1 MDRSELGD
9 LAAFL
14 VVAQELSFTRAA
26 ARLATSQ
33 SSLSHTIR
41 RLETRLG
48 VRLLAR
54 TTRSMATTEAGER
67 LLETLRPAFEDIDA
81 KLRMLGEMR
90 HKPAGIVRITAS
102 KHAAE
107 GILWPAISRLLPEYP
122 DIKVEISTD
131 AALTDIVTD
140 RFDAGVRL
148 GEQVD
153 RDMIAVRI
161 GPDLRLIVVG
171 SPSYLARSP
180 TIETPHDLT
189 HHACINVRLPS
200 SGALYVWEF
209 HNEGRDLNV
218 RVDGP
223 LIFNNMRLA
232 QQAAIE
238 GFGLAF
244 VFEDAAQ
251 EQLRSGH
258 LVQVLDEWCP
268 FFAGYHLYYPSRRQQ
283 SPAFTLL
290 VEALRRSVADLP
302 STI

>member
-1 MDRSELGD
+1 
-9 LAAFL
+9 
-14 VVAQELSFTRAA
+14 
-26 ARLATSQ
+26 
-33 SSLSHTIR
+33 
-41 RLETRLG
+41 
-48 VRLLAR
+48 
-54 TTRSMATTEAGER
+54 MATTEAGER
-67 LLETLRPAFEDIDA
+67 LLETLRPAFEEIDA
-81 KLRMLGEMR
+81 KLKMLGELR
-90 HKPAGIVRITAS
+90 QKPAGTIRITAS

-107 GILWPAISRLLPEYP
+107 GILWPTISRLLPEYP
-122 DIKVEISTD
+122 EIKVEISTD

-148 GEQVD
+148 GEYID

-161 GPDLRLIVVG
+161 GPDLRMIVVG
-171 SPSYLARSP
+171 APEYLSRHPA
-180 TIETPHDLT
+180 INTPHDLT

-209 HNEGRDLNV
+209 HGEGRDLNV

-232 QQAAIE
+232 QQAALE

-244 VFEDAAQ
+244 LFEDVVQ
-251 EQLRSGH
+251 EQLRTGQ

-290 VEALRRSVADLP
+290 MEALRKNVADLSP
-302 STI
+302 AR

>member
-26 ARLATSQ
+26 VRLSTSQ
-33 SSLSHTIR
+33 SSVSQTIR
-41 RLETRLG
+41 RYEVRLG
-48 VRLLAR
+48 VRLLAC
-54 TTRSMATTEAGER
+54 TTRSMATTEAGEQ
-67 LLETLRPAFEDIDA
+67 LLETLRPAFEDIEA
-81 KLRMLGEMR
+81 KLAILSEMR
-90 HKPAGIVRITAS
+90 QKPAGTVRITAS

-107 GILWPAISRLLPEYP
+107 GILWPAVSSLLLEYP
-122 DIKVEISTD
+122 DIKVEISTG

-148 GEQVD
+148 GEHID

-161 GPDLRLIVVG
+161 GPDLRMIVVG
-171 SPSYLARSP
+171 APSYLARNQA
-180 TIETPHDLT
+180 IKTPHDLT
-189 HHACINVRLPS
+189 GHACINVRLPS

-209 HNEGRDLNV
+209 HHEGRDLNV

-232 QQAAIE
+232 QQAAVE

-251 EQLRSGH
+251 EQLRAGH
-258 LVQVLDEWCP
+258 LVQVLDDWCP
-268 FFAGYHLYYPSRRQQ
+268 FFAGYHIYYPSRRQQ
-283 SPAFTLL
+283 SPAFALL
-290 VEALRRSVADLP
+290 VEALRNKEQSWVLR
-302 STI
+302 